1 MSTNKAG
8 QGLNGRWALVTGAS
22 SGLGVDFARELASRG
37 CNLVLVARR
46 QDRLAALRAELERDL
61 GVAVRAFPVDLLT
74 PNAAQTLH
82 TALVGEGIAVDLLIN
97 NAGRGTFGNL
107 LDGTWENDRDTIALN
122 IGALVEL
129 TRLFGKD
136 MAARGFGRILQ
147 VASTGAYQP
156 APSLACYGAT
166 KAFVLSYGEALGREW
181 LGTGVTCTVLS
192 PGFTATEFFQ
202 SSGQP
207 IGWLARLVMMDSKVV
222 ARIGVRALL
231 AGKRAVIAGWG
242 NAVLAWAERFVPR
255 RMVTAIAHF
264 ILDPKNAR
272 RR

>member
-1 MSTNKAG
+1 
-8 QGLNGRWALVTGAS
+8 V
-22 SGLGVDFARELASRG
+22 
-37 CNLVLVARR
+37 
-46 QDRLAALRAELERDL
+46 
-61 GVAVRAFPVDLLT
+61 FPLDLLA
-74 PNAAQTLH
+74 PFAARDLH
-82 TALVGEGIAVDLLIN
+82 TALSAEGLAIDLLIN
-97 NAGRGTFGNL
+97 NAGKGYHGDML
-107 LDGTWENDRDTIALN
+107 GGTWEKDRDTLDLN

-129 TRLFGKD
+129 TRLFGQD
-136 MAARGFGRILQ
+136 MATRGFGRILQ

-156 APSLACYGAT
+156 APSLACYGAS

-181 LGTGVTCTVLS
+181 RGTGVTCTVLS

-207 IGWLARLVMMDSKVV
+207 LSWLHRLVMMDSKVV

-242 NAVLAWAERFVPR
+242 NAALAWAERFFPR

-264 ILDPKNAR
+264 ILDPKNAWR
-272 RR
+272 R